1 MSIFNTFGPVED
13 RRSLKEKIIYVMK
26 YMNTNESPIWLI
38 WFICG
43 MVLCLLYK
51 VFI

>member
-26 YMNTNESPIWLI
+26 YMNTNEPPI